1 MCILLSFS
9 FSYSLTAI
17 TKLVERNCFMPCID
31 LKDAYYS
38 IPTRVN
44 DRKYLKFQSNGKL
57 FQFTCLPNGLS
68 SGPRKFTKNFKPPL
82 ASLHTKGHIIS
93 GYLDDFYLQ
102 RKRYDEC
109 RINIVDTL
117 HLFTKLG
124 LLVHPEKSTFLPCQ
138 KLVTLGFEIDSV
150 LMTVTLTRAKATVL
164 KRECEAFIVKSSRK
178 ITIREV
184 AQILGKLVS
193 SFPGVL
199 YGLLYYRYLEKYKC
213 SALTSNNGNF
223 DAKIIRSSY
232 F

>member
-1 MCILLSFS
+1 M
-9 FSYSLTAI
+9 A
-17 TKLVERNCFMPCID
+17 CID
-31 LKDAYYS
+31 LKDAYYPLP
-38 IPTRVN
+38 IRVN
-44 DRKYLKFQSNGKL
+44 DRKYLKFQWNGKL
-57 FQFTCLPNGLS
+57 FQFTCLPNGLFS
-68 SGPRKFTKNFKPPL
+68 EPRKFTKIFKPPL
-82 ASLHTKGHIIS
+82 ASLHTKGHIIL
-93 GYLDDFYLQ
+93 GHLDDFYLQ
-102 RKRYDEC
+102 GKTYAEC
-109 RINIVDTL
+109 RISIIDML
-117 HLFTKLG
+117 HLFSKLG

-199 YGLLYYRYLEKYKC
+199 YGLLYYCYLKKDKC

-223 DAKIIRSSY
+223 DAKVRLSNQAISELTWWSHNVLN
-232 F
+232 